1 MDAVTAI
8 NQRIAEIQSR
18 ITQFEPQPPYRV
30 DSALSGATFADVL
43 SSVQPGAATTSAAR
57 IAVDAGLRR
66 IAGQREQ
73 RAAGLPGLWQRP
85 DPRRRAEHDLDG
97 TSHQLWGPRHA
108 SFEAMRSAAAA
119 DGVTIGITDSYRSYA
134 GQVDVAAR
142 KGLYSQGGL
151 ASVPGTSNH
160 GWGMALDLDLDSS
173 ALTWMRQHGDRVRLR
188 RRRPARVVALGLPPH
203 ALTRPST
210 HRPGAA
216 GGAATAPGSRSGPC
230 RSR

>member
-1 MDAVTAI
+1 MDAVAAI

-18 ITQFEPQPPYRV
+18 ITQLEPQRPTG
-30 DSALSGATFADVL
+30 STLLSGATFADVL

-57 IAVDAGLRR
+57 IAVDAGSGASQVNASNVPLAYLGYGNGK
-66 IAGQREQ
+66 IPAD
-73 RAAGLPGLWQRP
+73 ALSTIS
-85 DPRRRAEHDLDG
+85 G
-97 TSHQLWGPRHA
+97 TSQQLWAPAAR

-173 ALTWMRQHGDRVRLR
+173 ALTWMRQHGTEYGFVGDVPRESWHWDYH
-188 RRRPARVVALGLPPH
+188 P
-203 ALTRPST
+203 T
-210 HRPGAA
+210 H
-216 GGAATAPGSRSGPC
+216 
-230 RSR
+230 